1 MSNELNKRYREELM
15 GLSHRMNEIL
25 GETEK
30 AGEWTAEQRTNFD
43 TASARADELEAK
55 VTELEAD
62 AKRADRAHGLDA
74 VDYSSVVQTRAGAPV
89 QTPEQSVEERDAA
102 HDAEYLRAFES
113 YARNGLEDLRP
124 EQRQILA
131 ANYVRGGQEARAGA
145 VTSPSSSG
153 GYLIPPGYRQIII
166 ERMKAFGG
174 LLQYATVINTSTGNP
189 LQWPT
194 NDDTANQGALN
205 AETHDLATGFTEFTF
220 GTATLG
226 AWLYASGVALVSVQ
240 LLQDSVFDLN
250 TWLPDH
256 IGTRIGRKVASVLVT
271 GAGTTEPLGVATNAT
286 VSVTGADTT
295 SITYDNLIDLEH
307 SLDPA
312 YRNNCRFM
320 MNDATLAVIRKI
332 KDSQGH
338 PLWVPVPVPGMAPSI
353 NGQPYFVDQG
363 MAVPGASNKS
373 ILFGDFQRAYVVRQ
387 VLDMNMVRFSERFM
401 SALQVGFL
409 GFTRLDATVQDSN
422 AYAAFQHHA

>member
-1 MSNELNKRYREELM
+1 M

-25 GETEK
+25 GETEA

-43 TASARADELEAK
+43 TASTRADELEAK

-62 AKRADRAHGLDA
+62 ATRAARAHRADE
-74 VDYSSVVQTRAGAPV
+74 VDYSTVVQTRAGSAV
-89 QTPEQSVEERDAA
+89 ETPELSSEERKAA
-102 HDAEYLRAFES
+102 QDAEYAKAFE
-113 YARNGLEDLRP
+113 A
-124 EQRQILA
+124 
-131 ANYVRGGQEARAGA
+131 YVRGGTGEMELEHRQLLAANRVQPGQEARVSAGQT
-145 VTSPSSSG
+145 VSPNSAG

-174 LLQYATVINTSTGNP
+174 LLGYATVINTSTGNP

-194 NDDTANQGALN
+194 SDDTSNLGAILPETNTAPNAN
-205 AETHDLATGFTEFTF
+205 FTF

-226 AWLYASGVALVSVQ
+226 AYLYDSGIALASVQ
-240 LLQDSVFDLN
+240 ILQDSVFDLN

-256 IGTRIGRKVASVLVT
+256 LGTRIGRKVAADLVT
-271 GAGTTEPLGVATNAT
+271 GTGSSQPLGVATNAT

-338 PLWVPVPVPGMAPSI
+338 PLWVPVPVPGMAPTI
-353 NGQPYFVDQG
+353 NGQPYFIDQA
-363 MAVPGASNKS
+363 MPVPAASAKS
-373 ILFGDFQRAYVVRQ
+373 ILFGDFRRAYVVRQ
-387 VLDMNMVRFSERFM
+387 VLDMNMVRFGERYM
-401 SALQVGFL
+401 DSLQIGFL
-409 GFTRLDATVQDSN
+409 IFTRLDATLQDTN
-422 AYAAFQHHA
+422 AVASFQHHA

>member
-1 MSNELNKRYREELM
+1 MSNEMNKRYREELM

-25 GETEK
+25 ADTEK

-43 TASARADELEAK
+43 SASTRADELEAK
-55 VTELEAD
+55 VTEIEQD
-62 AKRADRAHGLDA
+62 ALRAARVAKLDE
-74 VDYSSVVQTRAGAPV
+74 VDYSSVVQTRTGGASE
-89 QTPEQSVEERDAA
+89 TPEQSREERQAT

-113 YARNGLEDLRP
+113 YARNGMEDLKP
-124 EQRQILA
+124 EQRQLLA
-131 ANYVRGGQEARAGA
+131 ANYVQGESRANQT
-145 VTSPSSSG
+145 TSPGSAG

-194 NDDTANQGALN
+194 NDDTANQGAIL
-205 AETHDLATGFTEFTF
+205 AESTGISGFTDFTF

-226 AWLYASGVALVSVQ
+226 AWLYASGIAKVSVQ

-286 VSVTGADTT
+286 AAVTGADQT

-320 MNDATLAVIRKI
+320 MADATLAVIRKI

-338 PLWVPVPVPGMAPSI
+338 PLWVPVPVPGMAPTI
-353 NGQPYFVDQG
+353 NGNPYFVDQG

-373 ILFGDFQRAYVVRQ
+373 ILFGDFARAYVVRQ
-387 VLDMNMVRFSERFM
+387 VLDMNMVRFSERYM
-401 SALQVGFL
+401 DALQIGFL
-409 GFTRLDATVQDSN
+409 AFTRLDATVQDSN

>member
-1 MSNELNKRYREELM
+1 MTVELNKRYREELM
-15 GLSHRMNEIL
+15 GLSHRMNEIIAD
-25 GETEK
+25 TDK

-62 AKRADRAHGLDA
+62 ALRAARAAKLEE
-74 VDYSSVVQTRAGAPV
+74 VDYSSVLNTRAGSGAEN
-89 QTPEQSVEERDAA
+89 PEQSPEERDAA
-102 HDAEYLRAFES
+102 HDIQYLNAFES
-113 YARNGLEDLRP
+113 YARYGLEDLRS
-124 EQRQILA
+124 EQRQLLR
-131 ANYVRGGQEARAGA
+131 ANYVRGGQESRAGST
-145 VTSPSSSG
+145 TSPSSAG
-153 GYLIPPGYRQIII
+153 GYLIPPGYRHIII

-174 LLQYATVINTSTGNP
+174 LLQYATIINTSTGNP

-194 NDDTANQGALN
+194 NDDTANQGAIL
-205 AETHDLATGFTEFTF
+205 AETAAPTFTDFTF

-256 IGTRIGRKVASVLVT
+256 IGTRIARKVAAVLVT

-286 VSVTGADTT
+286 ASVTGADQT

-312 YRNNCRFM
+312 YRQNCRFM

-338 PLWVPVPVPGMAPSI
+338 PLWVPVPVPGMAPTI
-353 NGQPYFVDQG
+353 NGQPYFIDQG
-363 MAVPGASNKS
+363 MASPGASNKS
-373 ILFGDFQRAYVVRQ
+373 ILFGDFARAYVVRQ
-387 VLDMNMVRFSERFM
+387 VLDMNMVRFDERFM
-401 SALQVGFL
+401 QNLQVGFM
-409 GFTRLDATVQDSN
+409 GYTRLDATVQDSN

>member
-25 GETEK
+25 ADTEK

-62 AKRADRAHGLDA
+62 AKRADRVRDLDA
-74 VDYSSVVQTRAGAPV
+74 VDYSSVVQTRAGSATE
-89 QTPEQSVEERDAA
+89 TPEQSREERQAA
-102 HDAEYLRAFES
+102 HDAEYAKTFES
-113 YARNGLEDLRP
+113 YARDGLENLAP
-124 EQRQILA
+124 EQRQLLA
-131 ANYVRGGQEARAGA
+131 ANYVQSGSEQRAGQL
-145 VTSPSSSG
+145 TSPSSAG
-153 GYLIPPGYRQIII
+153 GYLIPPGYRKIMI

-194 NDDTANQGALN
+194 NDDTANQGAILAEAN
-205 AETHDLATGFTEFTF
+205 AFPTMTDFTF

-226 AWLYASGVALVSVQ
+226 AWLYASGIAKISVQ
-240 LLQDSVFDLN
+240 LLQDEVFDLN

-256 IGTRIGRKVASVLVT
+256 LGTRIGRKVASVLVT

-286 VSVTGADTT
+286 ASVTGADQT

-320 MNDATLAVIRKI
+320 MNDATLAVIRKV

-338 PLWVPVPVPGMAPSI
+338 PLWVPVPVPGMAPTI
-353 NGQPYFVDQG
+353 NGNPYFVDQG
-363 MAVPGASNKS
+363 MAAPGASAKS
-373 ILFGDFQRAYVVRQ
+373 ILFGDFARAYVVRQ
-387 VLDMNMVRFSERFM
+387 VLDMNMVRLGERFIDQ
-401 SALQVGFL
+401 LQIGFL
-409 GFTRLDATVQDSN
+409 AFTRLDATVQDSN